1 MQKKVEIMSPVG
13 NFETLAAAI
22 HGGADSV
29 YFGVAQLNMRAK
41 SANNFTI
48 DDLSEIVSICNENNV
63 KTYLALN
70 TIIYDHDLVLMKHII
85 DEAKKVGIS
94 AIICSDLAVLNYAF
108 EQKVEL
114 HASTQLNISNIE
126 AVKFFARYVDVMV
139 LARELSLNQVKQI
152 YDVIQSEKIKGPSG
166 NLIQLEIFAH
176 GALCMAVSGKC
187 YLSLHEFNSSANRG
201 ACQQTC
207 RRSYTVTDNETGY
220 QLEIDNEYI
229 MSPKD
234 LSTLYFLDK
243 ILKSGVT
250 VLKIEGRARPPEYV
264 KTTTQVY
271 KEAVQSI
278 FDESYSLEKI
288 EIWNQKLKRVFNR
301 GFWDGYYLGKTL
313 GEWSDI
319 YGSHASRK
327 KFYVGKVTNY
337 FAKIKVAEIYI
348 MAGEIEKNEE
358 ILFIGNKTGAV
369 EVVVPEIKKDDIL
382 IEKAVKGDIISIYI
396 DEDIRRN
403 DKVYKLIVTEFD

>member
-1 MQKKVEIMSPVG
+1 MQKKIEIMSPVG

-22 HGGADSV
+22 QGGADSV

-41 SANNFTI
+41 SANNFTV
-48 DDLSEIVSICNENNV
+48 DDLSEIVSICKEHNV

-70 TIIYDHDLVLMKHII
+70 TIIYDHDLVLMKYLI
-85 DEAKKVGIS
+85 DEAKKNNIT
-94 AIICSDLAVLNYAF
+94 AIICSDIAVLNYAF
-108 EQKVEL
+108 EKKIEL

-126 AVKFFARYVDVMV
+126 AVKFFAKYVDVMV
-139 LARELSLNQVKQI
+139 LARELTLQQVRQI
-152 YDVIQSEKIKGPSG
+152 YDTIQLEQIKGPSG
-166 NLIQLEIFAH
+166 KLIELEIFAH
-176 GALCMAVSGKC
+176 GALCMAISGKC

-207 RRSYTVTDNETGY
+207 RRAYTVTDKETGY

-234 LSTLYFLDK
+234 LSTLNFLDK
-243 ILKSGVT
+243 VIKSGVT

-264 KTTTQVY
+264 RTTTEIY
-271 KEAVQSI
+271 KEAVLAVLT
-278 FDESYSLEKI
+278 DAYTTEKI
-288 EIWNQKLKRVFNR
+288 EMWNQKLERVFNR

-319 YGSHASRK
+319 YGSRATRK

-348 MAGEIEKNEE
+348 MAGEIVKSDE
-358 ILFIGNKTGAV
+358 ILFIGNKTGAI
-369 EVVVPEIKKDDIL
+369 EYSVPDIKKEDI
-382 IEKAVKGDIISIYI
+382 IVEKAIKGDIISIFI

-403 DKVYKLIVTEFD
+403 DKVYKLISTDFD